1 MKKSKKED
9 IEENQN
15 LEAEMDQE
23 YFDFIKSSVKD
34 GGYFKDALNWYFIK
48 YVNPICQRAILV
60 FSTVIAAIVLFV
72 LIELIQNSFPLVEEF
87 PLIIKSKDQSLY
99 FPHLV
104 ALKSKEKKEV
114 MTVDESI
121 AKYLLSIYVKDR
133 EGYDFSKAEISDV
146 NKKFSR
152 IKNTSS
158 VDEYRRFQI
167 IMSRDNPES
176 PINQFGKDVLKQV
189 DVTSVVFVKKTPDSL
204 SGKARDFI
212 SARIPT
218 EAEVRFSAKTTI
230 KSISG
235 ITNQTENFLAKI
247 SFYFGGADK
256 NDKNKNLNFTVNSYK
271 LYKVTQ

>member
-1 MKKSKKED
+1 M
-9 IEENQN
+9 
-15 LEAEMDQE
+15 
-23 YFDFIKSSVKD
+23 
-34 GGYFKDALNWYFIK
+34 
-48 YVNPICQRAILV
+48 
-60 FSTVIAAIVLFV
+60 
-72 LIELIQNSFPLVEEF
+72 IQNSFPLVEEF
-87 PLIIKSKDQSLY
+87 PVIIKSKDQSLY

-121 AKYLLSIYVKDR
+121 AQYLLSIYVKDR

-176 PINQFGKDVLKQV
+176 PINQFGKDVSKQAEI
-189 DVTSVVFVKKTPDSL
+189 TSIVFVKKTSDSL

-212 SARIPT
+212 SAR
-218 EAEVRFSAKTTI
+218 
-230 KSISG
+230 
-235 ITNQTENFLAKI
+235 
-247 SFYFGGADK
+247 
-256 NDKNKNLNFTVNSYK
+256 
-271 LYKVTQ
+271 